1 MRSLVCHTP
10 SNQLAKYLPY
20 GGDKKQQ
27 LTIYILLYVSL
38 LCLGIRAQENGG
50 DGGGGKG
57 KGKDGLW
64 NSLLTSFRVCLQQ
77 STHPTETTKISYY
90 N

>member
-1 MRSLVCHTP
+1 M
-10 SNQLAKYLPY
+10 
-20 GGDKKQQ
+20 GGMG
-27 LTIYILLYVSL
+27 V
-38 LCLGIRAQENGG
+38 GE
-50 DGGGGKG
+50 GKG